1 MSRCFSFYGLS
12 YIKRRWVLKSFCWVY
27 MNSVKVETL
36 SRRDHNWWPCL
47 SPSNKTCRLWEHQ
60 ERLSVVY
67 PHRLLSKTLFVK
79 EWAINI
85 FIFLRRYWFDSS
97 NYYWVNIWFIK
108 SIIISF
114 YYRFFGPRFDT
125 YFLSEQTGFVRFLT
139 TFSTMNLTFPPTVI
153 ECDFYDY

>member
-1 MSRCFSFYGLS
+1 MQPLYTIVPIQS
-12 YIKRRWVLKSFCWVY
+12 KRNRSEIPRITQMHTGSGANRIFWHTLK
-27 MNSVKVETL
+27 N
-36 SRRDHNWWPCL
+36 
-47 SPSNKTCRLWEHQ
+47 
-60 ERLSVVY
+60 
-67 PHRLLSKTLFVK
+67 HRIGTDLSKRNTSQTQK
-79 EWAINI
+79 TDI
-85 FIFLRRYWFDSS
+85 LRTYIDPKFDSS